1 MSGWGAAGL
10 LACVTLSACSFIPTY
25 VRPVAPVPAQWR
37 DQAVEQAATP
47 LPAWEQVFNDPQLR
61 ELIGQALEHNRD
73 LRIAVQRIDEARAV
87 FGVARADLFP
97 TLGIQ
102 GATQRQQLSAL
113 DSPTGE
119 RVIGEQ
125 GRFRLGVGITAYE
138 VDLWGRVQAL
148 RDSAGQQ
155 LLATEEDA
163 RAVQISLVGEVAGA
177 YYEALTYLGLQA
189 QQEDLLSAGEHSLQ
203 LIEKRQGQGLAS
215 ELEVRQARSLVLG
228 LAAEQASAER
238 GYVLALNRLELL
250 TGADLQVSQLHAAA
264 LEVDQPVAP
273 VTAGLT
279 STLLTRRP
287 DIRAAEAR
295 LKSFNANIGAARA
308 AYLPRISLTGVL
320 GFSSPQLNR
329 LFRGGAR
336 AWSFSPEVTVP
347 LFDLGRRESN
357 LALAR
362 AQRDI
367 AVSQY
372 ERAIQQAFREVAD
385 ALGARGPL
393 ARELA
398 TQRLRVANEARR
410 VELATLLYEEGL
422 DSYLEVLDAQRS
434 LSAAQQG
441 LVRSRLAGL
450 TNAVSLYKALGGGWS
465 ATL

>member
-1 MSGWGAAGL
+1 MRGWGAAGL
-10 LACVTLSACSFIPTY
+10 LACVVLSACSFIPTY
-25 VRPVAPVPAQWR
+25 VRPQAPVPAQWR
-37 DQAVEQAATP
+37 EQSDELADMP
-47 LPAWEQVFNDPQLR
+47 LPTWAQVFNDPQLR
-61 ELIGQALEHNRD
+61 ELIDQALEHNRD

-87 FGVARADLFP
+87 FGMARADLFP

-102 GATQRQQLSAL
+102 AATQRQQLSAL

-119 RVIGEQ
+119 RVISEQ

-163 RAVQISLVGEVAGA
+163 RAAQISLVGEVAGS
-177 YYEALTYLGLQA
+177 YYEALTYLGLQG
-189 QQEDLLSAGEHSLQ
+189 QHGDLRTAGERSLR
-203 LIEKRQGQGLAS
+203 LIEKRHGQGLAS

-228 LAAEQASAER
+228 LAAEEASAER

-250 TGADLQVSQLHAAA
+250 TGADLHASGLQAST
-264 LEVDQPVAP
+264 LELAQPIAPVA
-273 VTAGLT
+273 AGLT
-279 STLLTRRP
+279 SALLTRRP
-287 DIRAAEAR
+287 DIHAAEAR
-295 LKSFNANIGAARA
+295 LKAFNANIGAARA
-308 AYLPRISLTGVL
+308 AYLPRISLTGLL
-320 GFSSPQLNR
+320 GFSSPQLNK

-393 ARELA
+393 ERELA
-398 TQRLRVANEARR
+398 TQRLRVDNEARR
-410 VELATLLYEEGL
+410 VELAVLLYEEGL

-441 LVRSRLAGL
+441 FVRTRLAGL
-450 TNAVSLYKALGGGWS
+450 SNAVSLYKALGGGWNPI
-465 ATL
+465 L

>member
-1 MSGWGAAGL
+1 MSSRGVIALLAGL
-10 LACVTLSACSFIPTY
+10 ALSGCSFTPAY
-25 VRPVAPVPAQWR
+25 VRPEAPVPAQWR
-37 DQAVEQAATP
+37 DQAAEQVDAP

-61 ELIGQALEHNRD
+61 ELISQALAHNRD
-73 LRIAVQRIDEARAV
+73 LRIALQHIDEARAL

-97 TLGIQ
+97 ALGLR

-119 RVIGEQ
+119 RVISEQ

-138 VDLWGRVQAL
+138 IDLWGRVQAL

-155 LLATEEDA
+155 LRASEEDA
-163 RAVQISLVGEVAGA
+163 RAVQITLVGEVAGT
-177 YYEALTYLGLQA
+177 YYEALTYLSLQA
-189 QQEDLLSAGEHSLQ
+189 QHGDLLSAGERSLE
-203 LIEKRQGQGLAS
+203 LIDKRHGQGLAS
-215 ELEVRQARSLVLG
+215 ELEVRQARSLVLS

-238 GYVLALNRLELL
+238 GYVVALNRLELL
-250 TGADLQVSQLHAAA
+250 TGASLQPSRLQASA
-264 LEVDQPVAP
+264 LDVDTPIAP
-273 VTAGLT
+273 VTPGLT

-308 AYLPRISLTGVL
+308 AYLPRISLTGGL

-329 LFRGGAR
+329 LFRGGAKT
-336 AWSFSPEVTVP
+336 WSFLPEVTVP

-372 ERAIQQAFREVAD
+372 ERSIQQAFREVAD

-393 ARELA
+393 ERELA

-410 VELATLLYEEGL
+410 VELAALLYEEGL
-422 DSYLEVLDAQRS
+422 NSYLEVLDAQRS
-434 LSAAQQG
+434 LNAAQQG
-441 LVRSRLAGL
+441 MVRTRLAGL
-450 TNAVSLYKALGGGWS
+450 SNAVSLYKALGGGWS
-465 ATL
+465 AI